1 MAWRRVLSALNTEQK
16 KHVAKTLNTI
26 GLGQLAAFGYA
37 SLSNG
42 SWWVML
48 VSGIILFV
56 FERLAL
62 AVLADLKER

>member
-1 MAWRRVLSALNTEQK
+1 MPWRRFLGALNTEQK

-26 GLGQLAAFGYA
+26 GLGQLAAYGYV

-42 SWWVML
+42 PWWVIL

-56 FERLAL
+56 FERAAL
-62 AVLADLKER
+62 AVLASVDKE